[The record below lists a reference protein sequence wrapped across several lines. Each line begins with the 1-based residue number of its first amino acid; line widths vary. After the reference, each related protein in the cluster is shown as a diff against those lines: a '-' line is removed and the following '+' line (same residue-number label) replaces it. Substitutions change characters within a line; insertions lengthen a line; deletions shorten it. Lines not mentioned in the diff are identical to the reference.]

1 MVLFVESG
9 KVQRNFKKMFT
20 KSVTKFYIVDVD
32 TYTKKLEKKSPTEV
46 FEYLD
51 SKKAYDSV
59 DEAESAFVLD
69 MFKNNKE
76 TNEATIIEITR
87 TITDYTKLYG
97 ILITVGLI
105 ISSLVGVYFLLK

>member
-1 MVLFVESG
+1 
-9 KVQRNFKKMFT
+9 MFT

-105 ISSLVGVYFLLK
+105 ISGLVGVYFLLK